1 MLHIYVDTE
10 FDAIK
15 QEGRY
20 VQSIISIGAVM
31 LDSELVEIDRFYEL
45 VRPTGFKRLTP
56 VVKRM
61 TKLSDKEILSAES
74 FSLVMKHFFLWIEQ
88 HRRKEEGILLYG
100 FGPDDQ
106 RTLLENAR
114 RSNVKTKLFEDM
126 KDLQKT
132 MSKQVLWNGEVLSAT
147 LSLDDMK
154 LAYGQKGEVDHNALS
169 DALDL
174 MHLHKAYLHKDE
186 IHHEGVKQIY
196 LRKKEKQEASMQKQK
211 KRLIEQ
217 INKEFPQVFSSFVK
231 VYMQDDVLDI
241 VKEKHLFSLQIKEK
255 GILIDKVLY
264 PYQESQFFLHIDMK
278 KEEAQFIIEHNKKQK
293 YVREKLEITL
303 LKNILCLC
311 RTNM

>member
-186 IHHEGVKQIY
+186 IRHEGVKQIY
-196 LRKKEKQEASMQKQK
+196 CVKKKNRKP
-211 KRLIEQ
+211 LC
-217 INKEFPQVFSSFVK
+217 
-231 VYMQDDVLDI
+231 
-241 VKEKHLFSLQIKEK
+241 
-255 GILIDKVLY
+255 
-264 PYQESQFFLHIDMK
+264 
-278 KEEAQFIIEHNKKQK
+278 
-293 YVREKLEITL
+293 
-303 LKNILCLC
+303 KN
-311 RTNM
+311 RKSA

>member
-20 VQSIISIGAVM
+20 IQSIVSIGAVM
-31 LDSELVEIDRFYEL
+31 LNNELLEIGRFYEL

-61 TKLSDKEILSAES
+61 TKLSDKEILNAEN
-74 FSLVMKHFFLWIEQ
+74 FSMVMKHFFAWIEQ
-88 HRRKEEGILLYG
+88 YRRKEEGILLYG

-114 RSNVKTKLFEDM
+114 RSNVKTKLFENM
-126 KDLQKT
+126 KDLQKI
-132 MSKQVLWNGEVLSAT
+132 MSRQILWDGEVLSLT

-154 LAYGQKGEVDHNALS
+154 MAYGQKGEVDHNALS

-174 MHLHKAYLHKDE
+174 MHLHKAYLRKDE
-186 IHHEGVKQIY
+186 IDHEGVKRIY
-196 LRKKEKQEASMQKQK
+196 LRKKQRQEASVQKQK

-217 INKEFPQVFSSFVK
+217 INNEFPQICSTAVRLHMREDVK
-231 VYMQDDVLDI
+231 EI
-241 VKEKHLFSLQIKEK
+241 VKEKHLFSLQLKEK
-255 GILIDKVLY
+255 GILINKVLY
-264 PYQESQFFLHIDMK
+264 RFQENQFFLHIDMK
-278 KEEAQFIIEHNKKQK
+278 KEEAQFLIEHNKKQICVK
-293 YVREKLEITL
+293 ETLEIPL
-303 LKNILCLC
+303 LKNILLLC
-311 RTNM
+311 RANQ